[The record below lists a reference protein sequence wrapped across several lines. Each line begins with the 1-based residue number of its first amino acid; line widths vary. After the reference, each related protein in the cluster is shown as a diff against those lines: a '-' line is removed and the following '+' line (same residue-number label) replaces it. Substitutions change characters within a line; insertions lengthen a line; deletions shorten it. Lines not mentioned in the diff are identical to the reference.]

1 MSNRSSLPPIDATV
15 GEAQQ
20 WLADGHC
27 TSRQLI
33 DGYLEF
39 LEGGGRELN
48 AVVEIFNESAQ
59 QAADQSDQRRAQGQ
73 CFGPL
78 DGIPF
83 TAKMNIT
90 TQLGSSDASS
100 PMLRGFKAQEDATA
114 VRRLRAAG
122 AVLVG
127 KTSCDEFA
135 MGASN
140 ETSSHGVVSNP
151 WDRERVSGG
160 SSGGSAALAGSHGW
174 SFHLGSDTGG
184 SIRQPAAF
192 CNATAIKP
200 TWGRVSRRGL
210 IAFGSSLD
218 QICPI
223 ARDAVDCQSVLQ
235 VIEGHDPLDS
245 TSLRQSTSS
254 QQKISQPKI
263 GRVAL
268 ISDGLGPGIDASI
281 ASAVRSAAQQMASQG
296 IEIIE
301 RSLPHLEAANACYQV
316 ISTAEASSNLA
327 RYDGVHVGVR
337 GQSED
342 LQQLYETSRHQGFGS
357 EVRRRIL
364 LGTFVLSA
372 GYQEAYYNRALA
384 VRDLIR
390 QGIDQVLED
399 CDALLLPVSPFAPF
413 PIGERIDDPLALYAC
428 DILTV
433 TANLAGVPA
442 LALPCAFDEQQ
453 LPIGMQLMGAHGSDH
468 VLLEFGQRWQCWNDE
483 HRALPQGGTR

>member
-1 MSNRSSLPPIDATV
+1 M
-15 GEAQQ
+15 G
-20 WLADGHC
+20 
-27 TSRQLI
+27 SRA
-33 DGYLEF
+33 GT
-39 LEGGGRELN
+39 GG
-48 AVVEIFNESAQ
+48 I
-59 QAADQSDQRRAQGQ
+59 
-73 CFGPL
+73 
-78 DGIPF
+78 
-83 TAKMNIT
+83 
-90 TQLGSSDASS
+90 
-100 PMLRGFKAQEDATA
+100 
-114 VRRLRAAG
+114 
-122 AVLVG
+122 
-127 KTSCDEFA
+127 
-135 MGASN
+135 
-140 ETSSHGVVSNP
+140 
-151 WDRERVSGG
+151 ERWFP
-160 SSGGSAALAGSHGW
+160 ALAGSHGW

-200 TWGRVSRRGL
+200 TWGQVSRRGL

-235 VIEGHDPLDS
+235 VMEGHDPLDS
-245 TSLRQSTSS
+245 TSLRQGTSS
-254 QQKISQPKI
+254 HPPI

-281 ASAVRSAAQQMASQG
+281 ATAVRSAAQQMASQG

-316 ISTAEASSNLA
+316 LSTAEASSNLA

-337 GQSED
+337 GQSKD

-372 GYQEAYYNRALA
+372 GYQDAYYNRALA

-442 LALPCAFDEQQ
+442 LALPCALDEEQ
-453 LPIGMQLMGAHGSDH
+453 LPIGMQLMGPHGSDH
-468 VLLEFGQRWQCWNDE
+468 ALLEFGQRWQRWNDQ
-483 HRALPQGGTR
+483 HRALPEGSTR

>member
-1 MSNRSSLPPIDATV
+1 MPNRSSLPPTDATV
-15 GEAQQ
+15 GEVQQ
-20 WLADGHC
+20 WLTDGHC
-27 TSRQLI
+27 SARQLI
-33 DGYLEF
+33 DGYLDY
-39 LEGGGRELN
+39 LQRVGRELN
-48 AVVEIFNESAQ
+48 AVVEIFVDEAHL
-59 QAADQSDQRRAQGQ
+59 AADESDQRRSSGQ
-73 CFGPL
+73 SLGPL

-100 PMLRGFKAQEDATA
+100 PMLRGFKAKEDATA
-114 VRRLRAAG
+114 VGRLRAAG

-140 ETSSHGVVSNP
+140 ETSCHGVVSNP
-151 WDRERVSGG
+151 WNRDRVPGG

-223 ARDAVDCQSVLQ
+223 ARDAVDCQTVLQ
-235 VIEGHDPLDS
+235 VMEGYDPLDS
-245 TSLRQSTSS
+245 TSLKLTPSPLVPATLEPIR
-254 QQKISQPKI
+254 
-263 GRVAL
+263 RVAL
-268 ISDGLGPGIDASI
+268 ITDGLGAGIDASI
-281 ASAVRSAAQQMASQG
+281 ATAVRAAAQKMANQG

-337 GQSED
+337 AESDQ
-342 LQQLYETSRHQGFGS
+342 LQELYETSRHAGFGS

-372 GYQEAYYNRALA
+372 GYRDAYYTRALA

-413 PIGERIDDPLALYAC
+413 RIGERIDDPLALYAC

-442 LALPCAFDEQQ
+442 LALPCDFDEDQ

-468 VLLEFGQRWQCWNDE
+468 RLLEFGQRWQRWNDL
-483 HRALPQGGTR
+483 HRALPEGSAR

>member
-1 MSNRSSLPPIDATV
+1 MSSPPSLPPRHATV
-15 GEAQQ
+15 GEVTR
-20 WLADGHC
+20 WLGERRCSA
-27 TSRQLI
+27 RQLI
-33 DGYLEF
+33 DGYLDI
-39 LEGGGRELN
+39 LEHLGREIG
-48 AVVEIFNESAQ
+48 AVVETFPEHARA
-59 QAADQSDQRRAQGQ
+59 AADQSDQRRAAGEIL
-73 CFGPL
+73 GPL

-90 TQLGSSDASS
+90 TEQGTSDASS
-100 PMLRGFKAQEDATA
+100 AILKGFRAHEDATA

-122 AVLVG
+122 AVLTG
-127 KTSCDEFA
+127 KSNCDEFA

-151 WDRERVSGG
+151 WDRSRVPGG
-160 SSGGSAALAGSHGW
+160 SSGGAAALAGSHGW
-174 SFHLGSDTGG
+174 AFHLGSDTGG

-192 CNATAIKP
+192 CSATGFKP

-218 QICPI
+218 QIGPV
-223 ARDAVDCQSVLQ
+223 ARDSEDCRQVLQ
-235 VIEGHDPLDS
+235 VMEGHDPLDA
-245 TSLRQSTSS
+245 TSLTLDDETVQP
-254 QQKISQPKI
+254 IS
-263 GRVAL
+263 RVAL
-268 ISDGLGPGIDASI
+268 VSEGFGPAIDEQI
-281 ASAVRSAAQQMASQG
+281 ATAVQAAAGQMADQG

-301 RSLPHLEAANACYQV
+301 RSLPHIEAANACYQV

-327 RYDGVHVGVR
+327 RYDGVHVGAR
-337 GQSED
+337 ESSRD
-342 LQQLYETSRHQGFGS
+342 LQSLYETSRHRGFGS

-372 GYQEAYYNRALA
+372 GYREAYYTRAQA

-390 QGIDQVLED
+390 EGIDQVLEE

-413 PIGERIDDPLALYAC
+413 PIGERIDDPIALYAC

-442 LALPCAFDEQQ
+442 LALPCGFDASG
-453 LPIGMQLMGAHGSDH
+453 LPMGMQLMGARGSDH
-468 VLLEFGQRWQCWNDE
+468 RLLELGSRWQQWTDH
-483 HRALPQGGTR
+483 HRALPDGGAA